1 MRRYIGR
8 GYLLLRWLPLGVLAL
23 AVLLLLTTPA
33 LRMWFKFAIDYNEG
47 WNAYHAA
54 RAAAGQ
60 PIYDA
65 SNVWTPADYPP
76 LSFYIVGLAGR
87 MVGDP
92 VIAGRVISFLALLAI
107 GLLAGRIVQCLGGD
121 LHARVLAVLLCIG
134 PFAAYGTHY
143 VGMND
148 PQMLGSLF
156 MMVGLWLY
164 VSRLP
169 AGASLPWLRHAV
181 QGAQPPCGT
190 ADEEQVGWIR
200 GFGRFG
206 GRRQK
211 PADPERRLRTASR
224 PNRWAAIFRSGLA
237 RTVLGTENR
246 WLFLVALCC
255 ALGLLVKYNLLPLP
269 AAIGLDLL
277 LRSRKALLK
286 WLGFVALILGGFFAI
301 AYLVWGVEFFRQ
313 MLLSST
319 TFSLG
324 KAIEWSSAMARR
336 IALPLLLTAPWAVV
350 ALLNARWRVIALY
363 LGLAALFGVYT
374 SSSTGTDVNVFFDLF
389 MALGMAGGLLATW
402 TAGRGAMAD
411 EKRVGWIRGFSRFG
425 GQRQKPA
432 DPERRLRTA
441 SRPERAAIFKPVV
454 YLLPLVLGFGLL
466 LAAPQKAA
474 RPWTLDDFKAREAAF
489 LADAAFLAGQPGPAI
504 CETILLC
511 YYAGK
516 PFLYDP
522 YNAGEMQVKGIRPEG
537 DLLRQLEAQEYAVV
551 QLNRPL
557 PDRYREAAA
566 YTPAPQ
572 RGSSIGDRFTE
583 NTKRALGAHYRL
595 ARQTGQRSFYLPR

>member
-1 MRRYIGR
+1 MRRDVGWGYI
-8 GYLLLRWLPLGVLAL
+8 LLRWLPLGVLAL

-47 WNAYHAA
+47 WNGYHAA

-60 PIYDA
+60 PVYDA
-65 SNVWTPADYPP
+65 SNVWTPVDYPP

-87 MVGDP
+87 LVGDP

-107 GLLAGRIVQCLGGD
+107 GLLAGKIVQCLGGA

-169 AGASLPWLRHAV
+169 AGAAAGETHQVP
-181 QGAQPPCGT
+181 GT
-190 ADEEQVGWIR
+190 SEV
-200 GFGRFG
+200 
-206 GRRQK
+206 
-211 PADPERRLRTASR
+211 P
-224 PNRWAAIFRSGLA
+224 
-237 RTVLGTENR
+237 GTWWVVFKNR

-301 AYLVWGVEFFRQ
+301 AYLVWGPEFFRQ

-324 KAIEWSSAMARR
+324 KAIEWSGAMARR

-363 LGLAALFGVYT
+363 LGLAAAFGVYT
-374 SSSTGTDVNVFFDLF
+374 SGSTGTDVNVFFDLF
-389 MALGMAGGLLATW
+389 VALGMAGGLLATW
-402 TAGRGAMAD
+402 VET
-411 EKRVGWIRGFSRFG
+411 
-425 GQRQKPA
+425 RQAPGTSEA
-432 DPERRLRTA
+432 PGTWR
-441 SRPERAAIFKPVV
+441 AIFPSRARHSGGCLAREGILSAVV
-454 YLLPLVLGFGLL
+454 CLLPFVLGFGLL
-466 LAAPQKAA
+466 MAAPQKAA
-474 RPWTLDDFKAREAAF
+474 RPWTYEDFKAREAAF
-489 LADAAFLAGQPGPAI
+489 LADAAFLAEQPGPAI

-522 YNAGEMQVKGIRPEG
+522 YNAGEMQVKGIKPES

-557 PDRYREAAA
+557 PDRYRETTT

-583 NTKRALGAHYRL
+583 NTKRALGTHYRL